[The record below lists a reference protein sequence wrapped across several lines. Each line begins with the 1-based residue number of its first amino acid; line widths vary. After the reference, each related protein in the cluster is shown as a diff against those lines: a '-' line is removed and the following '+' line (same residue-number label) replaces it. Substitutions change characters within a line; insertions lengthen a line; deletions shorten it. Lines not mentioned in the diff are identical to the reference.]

1 MRTNTPGKNN
11 KNGSQA
17 KTRGSN
23 KQSKV
28 INYENKF
35 TECLAEHFRSNF
47 QDTLG
52 NRETTKES

>member
-11 KNGSQA
+11 KNESPA
-17 KTRGSN
+17 KTGSN

-35 TECLAEHFRSNF
+35 IECLAEHFRFNF